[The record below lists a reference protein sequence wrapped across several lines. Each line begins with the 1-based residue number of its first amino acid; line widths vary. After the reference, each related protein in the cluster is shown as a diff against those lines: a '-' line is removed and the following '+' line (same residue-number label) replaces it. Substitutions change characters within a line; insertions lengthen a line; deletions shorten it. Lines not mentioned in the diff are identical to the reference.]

1 MIIRKDL
8 KWSVIINNSKEFVAY
23 MVLISVGVF
32 YMHAFYHARQPKVPF
47 AFVAALGTALAI
59 FLAFR
64 NNSSYD
70 RWWEARK
77 IWGGIVN
84 QSRTWARQ
92 VLNLMDP
99 GSLTGSEM
107 VAFQREL
114 IYRHLAWINALRLQ
128 LRKQDTWEHDV
139 APFLNNNEFLWLME
153 RQNKATHLV
162 NAQGSELRDA
172 RDKGMIDPFRWT
184 QMDSTLTELYNLQGM
199 CERIKNTP
207 LPRQYDYFPRVF
219 LYLFV
224 TILPFGMIEELH
236 KVDSEFMLVPLA
248 TAIAF
253 VFYVLMKIGEFNE
266 DPFENRITDTPMTA
280 LCRTIEIDVREM
292 LGETKLPPKIEPV
305 DGFLY

>member
-1 MIIRKDL
+1 MIVRKTL
-8 KWSVIINNSKEFVAY
+8 KLSIVINNAKEFIAF
-23 MVLISVGVF
+23 MVLISAGVL
-32 YMHAFYHARQPKVPF
+32 YMHAFYHAKQPKIPF

-84 QSRTWARQ
+84 NSRTWARQ
-92 VLNLMDP
+92 VMNLMDP
-99 GSLTGSEM
+99 GDRSGSELVEM
-107 VAFQREL
+107 QKVM
-114 IYRHLAWINALRLQ
+114 IYRHLAWVNALRLQ
-128 LRKQDTWEHDV
+128 LRRQTTWEEID
-139 APFLNNNEFLWLME
+139 PFLHSPEFIWLME
-153 RQNKATHLV
+153 RQNKATHLI
-162 NAQGSELRDA
+162 NAQGGELRMA
-172 RDKGMIDPFRWT
+172 RDSGMIDGFRWT

-207 LPRQYDYFPRVF
+207 LPRQYDYFPRLF

-224 TILPFGMIEELH
+224 VILPFGMIEELH
-236 KVDSEFMLVPLA
+236 KVDSEFMLIPLA

-280 LCRTIEIDVREM
+280 LCRTIEIDLREM
-292 LGETKLPPKIEPV
+292 LGETDLPPKKEPV
-305 DGFLY
+305 DGFLF